1 MTAVEKKIK
10 AALETAEKL
19 AVESSS
25 SEEDKIKIKNTFC
38 ILQNAT
44 TSHFAHS
51 KNINVPYY
59 I

>member
-1 MTAVEKKIK
+1 MTEVEKTIK
-10 AALETAEKL
+10 TALKTAEKL
-19 AVESSS
+19 AVESVI
-25 SEEDKIKIKNTFC
+25 SEEEKIKVKNTFC